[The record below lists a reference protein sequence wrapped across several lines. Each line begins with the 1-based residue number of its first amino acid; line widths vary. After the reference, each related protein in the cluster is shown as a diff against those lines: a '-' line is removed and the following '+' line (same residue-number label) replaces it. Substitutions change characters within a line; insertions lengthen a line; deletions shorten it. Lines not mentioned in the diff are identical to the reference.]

1 MSMDEALIN
10 ASCDLGFVCDELK
23 DALNKS
29 DCVSSIL
36 LLPRIGSA
44 NKLRREIKA
53 LRRAHRV
60 DNERQQKGK
69 KR

>member
-44 NKLRREIKA
+44 NKLRREIDA
-53 LRRAHRV
+53 LRNALSAEKSR
-60 DNERQQKGK
+60 QKGK